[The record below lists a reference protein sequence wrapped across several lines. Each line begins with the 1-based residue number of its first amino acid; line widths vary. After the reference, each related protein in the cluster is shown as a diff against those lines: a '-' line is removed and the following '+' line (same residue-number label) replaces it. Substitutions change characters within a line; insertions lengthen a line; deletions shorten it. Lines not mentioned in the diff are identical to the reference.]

1 MTFGTPKDK
10 RLRKPTSNRV
20 KMLKTGRIGQS
31 WANHYISA
39 SRLPLHPS
47 LGLPNTPYPLTPR
60 QVLLNDG
67 SVGIHGVDPQ
77 LSHAALAFVHGG
89 LAPGYGCL
97 TPFPSC
103 INRVSKSLL
112 QKLQKTL
119 KVSLITGQL
128 KENIPRGKFYT
139 N

>member
-1 MTFGTPKDK
+1 MTFGTP
-10 RLRKPTSNRV
+10 LRKGISKRV
-20 KMLKTGRIGQS
+20 EMLKKKGQIGQS
-31 WANHYISA
+31 WANDYISA

-47 LGLPNTPYPLTPR
+47 LGPPNTPYPLTPR
-60 QVLLNDG
+60 QVLLDNG
-67 SVGIHGVDPQ
+67 TVGFPVVDPQ

-89 LAPGYGCL
+89 LAPGYGCS

-119 KVSLITGQL
+119 GVTLITGQV
-128 KENIPRGKFYT
+128 KGRFPRGKFYT